1 MHDGIDI
8 NTNNEKRVLSD
19 YGSSIPIVIDIPELS
34 VKKTFT
40 DLQEVMD
47 FLETLRKDSYD
58 ITVLKNVLHYGFND
72 AYTFT
77 KTYQDKYRE
86 GAADFICTLRKLS
99 DKRKMEDNDPTKRN
113 TLLGMGNLT
122 IIPFDVF
129 AEQLFQDYPKY
140 LRMYCSNA
148 NFFRN
153 VFMSLWLTGIIEFCT
168 KDNEVTG
175 ISVHDENLT
184 ITSGLKPFTM

>member
-8 NTNNEKRVLSD
+8 NVNSERKVLKD
-19 YGSSIPIVIDIPELS
+19 PESISIIIEAPGISL
-34 VKKTFT
+34 KNAFT
-40 DLQEVMD
+40 AFQDAMD

-58 ITVLKNVLHYGFND
+58 ITVLKNVMRYGFND

-77 KTYQDKYRE
+77 KVYQDKYRE
-86 GAADFICTLRKLS
+86 AAADFICTLRKLS
-99 DKRKMEDNDPTKRN
+99 DKRKIEDNDPTKRN
-113 TLLGMGNLT
+113 ALLGMGNLT